1 MIALSFGKS
10 HRQDLAATKT
20 AAGQH
25 VAAVLGLHAGAET
38 MHLAALALFG
48 RIRSEHNLSNS
59 FTGPCLGQMYSLVIV
74 HKTGGDVKHLP
85 PFLKKTCA
93 ETAGT
98 GPVRQKMG
106 KRPEKRSASA
116 FIRLQIRPASIRSA
130 SRRTPCPADM
140 RRTAPRTAAAAI
152 RNRPA
157 TC

>member
-25 VAAVLGLHAGAET
+25 VAAVLGHHTGAET
-38 MHLAALALFG
+38 MHLAALTLFG
-48 RIRSEHNLSNS
+48 LIRSEHNLSHS

-98 GPVRQKMG
+98 GPVRQKNG
-106 KRPEKRSASA
+106 E
-116 FIRLQIRPASIRSA
+116 
-130 SRRTPCPADM
+130 
-140 RRTAPRTAAAAI
+140 APRKKERFGVYSSSNSSGDHSFRQSANTMPCGYAAHGST
-152 RNRPA
+152 NRSGSH
-157 TC
+157 T